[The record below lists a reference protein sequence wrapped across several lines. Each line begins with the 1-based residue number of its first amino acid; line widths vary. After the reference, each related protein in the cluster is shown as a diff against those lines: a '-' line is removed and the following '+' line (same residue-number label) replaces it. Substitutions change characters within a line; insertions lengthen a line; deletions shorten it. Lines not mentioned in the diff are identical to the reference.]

1 MVKLVKTS
9 RLIFSFYLKIIYEVD
24 NMRIDYKGI
33 EGLFLSKKE
42 EYMLIIAVTLVF
54 IVSYI
59 LGGSIGLP
67 FFLK

>member
-1 MVKLVKTS
+1 
-9 RLIFSFYLKIIYEVD
+9 
-24 NMRIDYKGI
+24 MRIDYKGI

>member
-9 RLIFSFYLKIIYEVD
+9 RLIFSFYLKIIYEGD